1 MSGLSYDQVVADAHR
16 AGLDCR
22 GGFHPADDD
31 AVPDFGSGR
40 PGTLV
45 LLGFAGS
52 SQWLSFEAS
61 EESRDGRSDPLD
73 RWSRRVI
80 DGLAARSGAMSVYPF
95 GGPPWWPFQRWAM
108 KAEGLRASPLG
119 ILMHPKFG
127 LWHSYRGAL
136 LFGECLELP
145 ALEPTRHPCDDCLAK
160 PCLHTCPVSAVL
172 PDRYDA
178 RHCREFVGSVR
189 GGDCRG
195 EGCLARRA
203 CPIGAEHRQS
213 AREAAFHMAAFV
225 GPPERPD

>member
-1 MSGLSYDQVVADAHR
+1 MSGLNYDQVVADSCR
-16 AGLDCR
+16 AGLDSR
-22 GGFHPADDD
+22 GGFHPAADDE
-31 AVPDFGSGR
+31 VPDFRAAR

-52 SQWLSFEAS
+52 SHWPSFEAS
-61 EESRDGRSDPLD
+61 EEFRDGRADPLD

-80 DGLAARSGAMSVYPF
+80 DGLAARFGAMSVYPF

-119 ILMHPKFG
+119 ILMHPQFG

-136 LFGECLELP
+136 VFGERLELP
-145 ALEPTRHPCDDCLAK
+145 TLAPIRHPCDDCAAK
-160 PCLHTCPVSAVL
+160 PCLHTCPVNAIL
-172 PDRYDA
+172 PDSYHAVR
-178 RHCREFVGSVR
+178 CREFVGSVR
-189 GGDCRG
+189 GGDCRD

-203 CPIGAEHRQS
+203 CPVGDGHRQI

-225 GPPERPD
+225 GRA